1 MSSAALEVVPMT
13 QRHLRQVR
21 ALDAAAYPKPW
32 SKQLWREELGRPG
45 RHYRVALLD
54 DDVVGHI
61 GAMVA
66 AEEAHIMTVVTDPT
80 HRRSGI
86 ASHLLASLVPD
97 MVDAGCT
104 ALTLE
109 VRASNKAAQALY
121 RRFGLVPVGVRRG
134 YYEPDGEDAI
144 VMWAH
149 DIHDDDYRDRIFRIS
164 AALREA
170 A

>member
-1 MSSAALEVVPMT
+1 MSGVALAVVPMER
-13 QRHLRQVR
+13 RHLAEVR
-21 ALDAAAYPKPW
+21 ALDAAVYPKPW
-32 SKQLWREELGRPG
+32 SKQLWRAELERPG

-54 DDVVGHI
+54 DTVVGHI
-61 GAMVA
+61 GAMVTL
-66 AEEAHIMTVVTDPT
+66 EEAHIMTVVTDPT

-86 ASHLLASLVPD
+86 GSHLLANLVPEL
-97 MVDAGCT
+97 VDAGCR

-121 RRFGLVPVGVRRG
+121 RRFGMVPVGVRRG

-149 DIHDDDYRDRIFRIS
+149 DIHDDHYRDRITRIS
-164 AALREA
+164 EALRQA